1 MSFHLLGIDAGTT
14 SMKAVLFDE
23 RGKEVASALEEY
35 RLITP
40 RPDIVELDAR
50 TYWAACKACLNRI
63 MESAGVPR
71 DSVKALAISSQGES
85 AVPIGRD
92 GEPLRNT
99 IIWLDNRAAAEAAK
113 VKEEFGAERVYHTSG
128 SHEVVPC
135 WGGVKMFW
143 IKENEPQI
151 FDQAD
156 KLLLVE
162 DYLIYKLTGEFVG
175 ETALYCSTLLM
186 DINTGKWWDEFLDFT
201 GIPKEKLVRLAAPGE
216 IVGKLTLE
224 AAQATGLSTETVVVT
239 GGMDQ
244 ACGSVGSGNIRP
256 GIVTETTGASL
267 NICATTDKPVFD
279 PKFRMPCQIH
289 CTPGDYIVLPWC
301 QTAGM
306 ALKWFRDQFCVEEK
320 WQAEEQGLDAY
331 DLMTALAAEVPAGS
345 HGLIM
350 LPHLAGSMCPESNP
364 RARAVFFGAGLE
376 STKGHFIRAVMEA
389 IAYMLKDNLDA
400 MAELGIEP
408 ETIISLGGAAKSSLW
423 AQIKADVVNKPVEVL
438 DNPEAACL
446 GAAIV
451 AGKAVGLFS
460 SIEDACKEMI
470 SVQKVYY
477 PNPENVKIQQE
488 NYEKYKQLYKH
499 LEPLF

>member
-23 RGKEVASALEEY
+23 HGKEVASALEEY

-40 RPDIVELDAR
+40 TPDIVELDAR
-50 TYWAACKACLNRI
+50 TYWEACKACLNRV
-63 MESAGVPR
+63 MTSASVPA
-71 DSVKALAISSQGES
+71 DAVKALAISSQGES
-85 AVPIGRD
+85 CVPIGKN

-99 IIWLDNRAAAEAAK
+99 IVWLDNRAATQAEK
-113 VKEEFGAERVYHTSG
+113 TKEKFGARRVYHTSG

-135 WGGVKMFW
+135 WGGIKMFW
-143 IKENEPQI
+143 IKENEPEI
-151 FDQAD
+151 FDKAA

-186 DINTGKWWDEFLDFT
+186 DINTGKWWDDYLDFA
-201 GIPKEKLVRLAAPGE
+201 GIPKEKLVRLTTPGVV
-216 IVGKLTLE
+216 VGKLTSE
-224 AAQATGLSTETVVVT
+224 AAQATGLSTETLVVT

-244 ACGSVGSGNIRP
+244 ACGSVGSGNIKP

-267 NICATTDKPVFD
+267 NICATTDRPVFD

-306 ALKWFRDQFCVEEK
+306 ALKWFRDQFCEQAK
-320 WQAEEQGLDAY
+320 RQAEEHGLDAY
-331 DLMTALAAEVPAGS
+331 DLLTAQAAEVPAGC

-350 LPHLAGSMCPESNP
+350 LPHLAGSMCPQSNP
-364 RARAVFFGAGLE
+364 KARGVFFGIGLG
-376 STKGHFIRAVMEA
+376 STRGHFIRAVMES

-408 ETIISLGGAAKSSLW
+408 ETIISLGGAARSSLW
-423 AQIKADVVNKPVEVL
+423 TQIKADVLNKPVAVL
-438 DNPEAACL
+438 DNAEAACL

-451 AGKAVGLFS
+451 AGKATGLFA
-460 SIEDACKEMI
+460 SIEDACAHMVSIKRTYEPQ
-470 SVQKVYY
+470 SRNREVY
-477 PNPENVKIQQE
+477 ER
-488 NYEKYKQLYKH
+488 NYEKYRRLYQS
-499 LEPLF
+499 LEEFF